1 MNNKHSN
8 LQLASKYFP
17 LLNNLVICESIG
29 EMYFAFSK
37 LIFKVMDADFAY
49 TGANLGVGSE
59 KMTSKI
65 DFFHPVLV

>member
-1 MNNKHSN
+1 
-8 LQLASKYFP
+8 
-17 LLNNLVICESIG
+17 
-29 EMYFAFSK
+29 MYFAFSK